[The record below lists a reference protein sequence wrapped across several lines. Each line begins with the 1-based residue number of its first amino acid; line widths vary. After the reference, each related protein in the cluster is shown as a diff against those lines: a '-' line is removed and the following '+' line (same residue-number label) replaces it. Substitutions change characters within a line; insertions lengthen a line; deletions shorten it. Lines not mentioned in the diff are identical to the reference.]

1 MLDQNRNGQR
11 DTIMHWID
19 PDSLPEVSGILERFV
34 LNPHGEV
41 DGFVMKDK
49 QAVVLVHT
57 PPHMEG
63 ELTRQFE
70 PGETVHVRGVRPRG
84 AKLLAAVSV
93 TTAGGREI
101 VDNGPDH
108 DRKHPKVKHE
118 PMSVQDRVE
127 LSLFGPKGELRGALL
142 SDGTVLRVGPKE
154 AEHAAALLSPGAKL
168 AARGDGLQ
176 TRHGRVI
183 HALEI
188 GPDLQR
194 LKPVKKPKPKDRKP
208 KHGHDEDTHAA

>member
-1 MLDQNRNGQR
+1 
-11 DTIMHWID
+11 MHWID
-19 PDSLPEVSGILERFV
+19 PDSLPEVAGTLERFV
-34 LNPHGEV
+34 MNPHGEV

-49 QAVVLVHT
+49 QAAAILVHT

-63 ELTRQFE
+63 ELTRHLS
-70 PGETVHVRGVRPRG
+70 PGNKVRVRGVRPRG
-84 AKLLAAVSV
+84 ADLLAAVAV
-93 TTAGGREI
+93 ITAGGREI
-101 VDNGPDH
+101 VDEGPDH

-118 PMSVQDRVE
+118 PMSVQDSVE

-154 AEHAAALLSPGAKL
+154 AEHFAALLAPGARL

-183 HALEI
+183 HAQAI
-188 GPDLQR
+188 GPDSQR
-194 LKPVKKPKPKDRKP
+194 LKPVKKPKKP
-208 KHGHDEDTHAA
+208 KHGHDEDAHAA

>member
-1 MLDQNRNGQR
+1 
-11 DTIMHWID
+11 MHWID
-19 PDSLPEVSGILERFV
+19 PDSLPEVAGTLKRFV
-34 LNPHGEV
+34 MNPHGEV

-49 QAVVLVHT
+49 QAVMLVHT

-63 ELTRQFE
+63 ELTRHLS
-70 PGETVHVRGVRPRG
+70 PGDKVRVRGVRPRG
-84 AKLLAAVSV
+84 ANLLAAVAV
-93 TTAGGREI
+93 ITASGREI
-101 VDNGPDH
+101 VDEGPDH

-118 PMSVQDRVE
+118 PMSVQDSVE

-154 AEHAAALLSPGAKL
+154 AEHFAALLAPGARL

-183 HALEI
+183 HAQAI
-188 GPDLQR
+188 GPDSQR
-194 LKPVKKPKPKDRKP
+194 LKPVKTPKRP
-208 KHGHDEDTHAA
+208 KHGHDEDAHAA